1 MIIAIIACVVLIGM
15 LCMLFFTLATYA
27 LPFMAGLEVA
37 RLAYHSGSGSLGA
50 VLVGIVVGM
59 LVFGLAFFLLGIV
72 RSPVLQIAV
81 ALVYTAPAV
90 VAGYA
95 LVYGITREYVP
106 SDIWR
111 QLFCIAGGL
120 FVGVSALLRLMAAA
134 GPDPARG
141 PVQP

>member
-27 LPFMAGLEVA
+27 LPLMLGLEVG
-37 RLAYHSGSGSLGA
+37 RFAYHSGAGFLGA
-50 VLVGIVVGM
+50 VLVGIVAGM
-59 LVFGLAFFLLGIV
+59 LVFGLAFLLLGIV

-111 QLFCIAGGL
+111 QLFCVAGGL
-120 FVGVSALLRLMAAA
+120 FVGFSAMLRLMAAA
-134 GPDPARG
+134 GPG
-141 PVQP
+141 PGQRPVHP

>member
-27 LPFMAGLEVA
+27 LPFMLGLEVA
-37 RLAYHSGSGSLGA
+37 RFAYHTGSGVLGA
-50 VLVGIVVGM
+50 VLVGIVAGAA
-59 LVFGLAFFLLGIV
+59 VFGLAFLLLGIV
-72 RSPVLQIAV
+72 RSPVLQVVV
-81 ALVYTAPAV
+81 ALVYAAPAV

-95 LVYGITREYVP
+95 LVYGITHEYVP

-134 GPDPARG
+134 GPDPAQR
-141 PVQP
+141 PSQI

>member
-1 MIIAIIACVVLIGM
+1 MIIAIIACVVLTGM

-27 LPFMAGLEVA
+27 LPFMLGLEVA
-37 RLAYHSGSGSLGA
+37 RYAYHSGSGVLGA

-59 LVFGLAFFLLGIV
+59 LVFGLAFLLLGIV
-72 RSPVLQIAV
+72 RSPALQIAV
-81 ALVYTAPAV
+81 ALVYTAPAA

-95 LVYGITREYVP
+95 LVYGITHEYVP

-120 FVGVSALLRLMAAA
+120 FVGFSALLRLMAAT
-134 GPDPARG
+134 GPAQARI
-141 PVQP
+141 PSQT

>member
-1 MIIAIIACVVLIGM
+1 MIIGIIACLVLIGM

-27 LPFMAGLEVA
+27 PPFMLGLEVA
-37 RLAYHSGSGSLGA
+37 RFAYHSGAGFLGA
-50 VLVGIVVGM
+50 VLVGIVAGM
-59 LVFGLAFFLLGIV
+59 LVFGLAFLLLGIV

-90 VAGYA
+90 AAGYA

-106 SDIWR
+106 YDIWR
-111 QLFCIAGGL
+111 QLLCIAGGL
-120 FVGVSALLRLMAAA
+120 FVGISALLRLMAAA
-134 GPDPARG
+134 GPDPTRR